1 MEPAAD
7 WLPLREAVFIFGV
20 ADDMATD
27 LDDKPFDKLT
37 DAEIA
42 EISAT
47 PFSIDRLTQMLEE
60 KSGATRA
67 EIDFTHIDLFIC
79 FR

>member
-7 WLPLREAVFIFGV
+7 WLPLRKAVFIFGV
-20 ADDMATD
+20 AADDMATD
-27 LDDKPFDKLT
+27 LDDKQFDKLT

-47 PFSIDRLTQMLEE
+47 PFSIRPLD
-60 KSGATRA
+60 ANA
-67 EIDFTHIDLFIC
+67 
-79 FR
+79 